1 MGNREKGEVPFSLT
15 KASVMRTWIETLKS
29 GLARR
34 APEDRIAGGKTY
46 AAIGENLRRH
56 LPFFRRHWQKAVLG
70 AGFILLNALMAFP
83 MPLVSRFVIDDVILG
98 RQLSLLPWVL
108 LLMAALALFSRAMGL
123 FQGWFFLR
131 YSQEVTL
138 DIQKQVL
145 DHSFRL
151 PKSFFDRNQTG
162 YLLARM
168 TGDIGGVTWFLS
180 GSLVG
185 IVTNVLYFAGGL
197 CLLFWLEW
205 RLALAALA
213 AVPAYLFALR
223 RFSDRMHALN
233 HAGNEENARYMSGF
247 QETLGAMPLVKAF
260 AAEEKAVGKIMAG
273 LRQVFRL
280 SAERSVVGSV
290 TGLALSSTPSLVNFG
305 VFAVGAWWVI
315 TGHWSLG
322 SLFAFQAYLG
332 RVFGPAQSLASTG
345 LQVQGI
351 RASLERLTA
360 LLDVEPEGK
369 TGEGSA
375 VGTLRGEVEFRNVT
389 FAYDPKNP
397 VLSDV
402 SFRVNP
408 GERVA
413 VVGPSGAGKTT
424 LLSLL
429 LRFYNPT
436 GGDILYDG
444 KPARDY
450 DVQSLRQRVGY
461 VSQVPVLLSGTIGEN
476 LRYGNPGATDEEITR
491 AARVAGIHD
500 FIAGL
505 PGGYDSE
512 VGERGVNLSEGQK
525 QRLAIARALVKAPD
539 ILVLDEPTAAL
550 DGLTEKSLLEALP
563 LETSGKTLFVAAHR
577 LSTVADCDRILVLNE
592 NRLVAEGTHEELLRT
607 NEHYRQL
614 VAGRLIPD
622 KKGERAKVIPYES
635 IRRHSRS

>member
-1 MGNREKGEVPFSLT
+1 
-15 KASVMRTWIETLKS
+15 MRTWIETLKN

-46 AAIGENLRRH
+46 SGIGENLRRH
-56 LPFFRRHWQKAVLG
+56 LPFFRRHGKKAALG
-70 AGFILLNALMAFP
+70 AGFILLNALLAFP
-83 MPLVSRFVIDDVILG
+83 MPLVSRFVIDDVILS
-98 RQLSLLPWVL
+98 RELSLLPWVL
-108 LLMAALALFSRAMGL
+108 LVMAALALFSRATGL
-123 FQGWFFLR
+123 FQNWFFLR
-131 YSQEVTL
+131 YSQDITL

-145 DHSFRL
+145 EHSFRL
-151 PKSFFDRNQTG
+151 PKAFFDKNQTG
-162 YLLARM
+162 YLMARI

-185 IVTNVLYFAGGL
+185 IVTNVLYFIGGL

-213 AVPAYLFALR
+213 AVPVFLFALR

-247 QETLGAMPLVKAF
+247 QETLNAMPLVKAF
-260 AAEEKAVGKIMAG
+260 AAEEKAVGKILAG

-280 SAERSVVGSV
+280 SAERSVVSSV
-290 TGLALSSTPSLVNFG
+290 TGLALSSTPSLVNFT
-305 VFAVGAWWVI
+305 VFAVGAYWVI

-345 LQVQGI
+345 LQMQNI

-369 TGEGSA
+369 AGEGSA
-375 VGTLRGEVEFRNVT
+375 VGSLRGEVEFRDVT

-397 VLSDV
+397 VLRDV
-402 SFRVNP
+402 SFHARP
-408 GERVA
+408 GEHIA
-413 VVGPSGAGKTT
+413 VVGPSGVGKTT

-436 GGDILYDG
+436 DGDILYDG
-444 KPARDY
+444 KPAGDY
-450 DVQSLRQRVGY
+450 DVQSLRHRIGY
-461 VSQVPVLLSGTIGEN
+461 VSQNPVLLAGTILEN
-476 LRYGNPGATDEEITR
+476 LRYGTPDATMAEVLH
-491 AARVAGIHD
+491 ACRVAGIHE
-500 FIAGL
+500 FITGL
-505 PGGYDSE
+505 PDAYGSE

-525 QRLAIARALVKAPD
+525 QRLAIARALVKDPD
-539 ILVLDEPTAAL
+539 ILILDEPTASL

-563 LETSGKTLFVAAHR
+563 RETRGKTLFVVAHR
-577 LSTVADCDRILVLNE
+577 LSTVVGCDRILVLNE
-592 NRLVAEGTHEELLRT
+592 NRLVAEGTHGELMRT
-607 NEHYRQL
+607 NDTYRKLAECQ
-614 VAGRLIPD
+614 LIPD
-622 KKGERAKVIPYES
+622 GKKGRIIPYES
-635 IRRHSRS
+635 IRRHTRP